1 MSATWFV
8 ADLHFGH
15 KRVAKIRGF
24 EDDESNPAKAEEVHD
39 EAVFQSW
46 ARVVQPKD
54 TVYVLGDISGGH
66 GWAEHYALDLL
77 SILPGEKHLIAG
89 NHDSVASIH
98 RNGYKRV
105 EEFRKVFTSVRDF
118 ARIRLNRTDI
128 LLSHYPYAYEG
139 DGKDRERKTRYEQF
153 RLPFLGA
160 PLVHGHTHSTVAET
174 DEFQYCVSWDA
185 HRGLVPLSKIE
196 KYFFGEENE

>member
-15 KRVAKIRGF
+15 ERVANIRGF
-24 EDDESNPAKAEEVHD
+24 EDDEKHD
-39 EAVFQSW
+39 IAVTESW
-46 ARVVQPKD
+46 TKVVRPQDK
-54 TVYVLGDISGGH
+54 VYILGDISGGSRY
-66 GWAEHYALDLL
+66 GEEQALYLL
-77 SILPGEKHLIAG
+77 GDLPGEKHLIAG

-98 RNGYKRV
+98 RNGHKRLGRFL
-105 EEFRKVFTSVRDF
+105 EVFESVRDF
-118 ARIRLNRTDI
+118 ARIRLYRQDI

-139 DGKDRERKTRYEQF
+139 DGKDREQKTRYEQF

-185 HRGLVPLSKIE
+185 KRGLTPLKDIE
-196 KYFFGEENE
+196 NHFFRKDTK

>member
-15 KRVAKIRGF
+15 EKVAKIRGF
-24 EDDESNPAKAEEVHD
+24 EDTVSHD
-39 EAVFQSW
+39 LDVFMSW
-46 ARVVQPKD
+46 KKVVRPQDRVF
-54 TVYVLGDISGGH
+54 VLGDISGGSSY
-66 GWAEHYALDLL
+66 AEEAALDVLRTA
-77 SILPGEKHLIAG
+77 PGEKHLIAG

-98 RNGYKRV
+98 RNGYKKMPQFL
-105 EEFRKVFTSVRDF
+105 EVFASVRDF
-118 ARIRLNRTDI
+118 ARIRVHRQDI

-139 DGKDRERKTRYEQF
+139 DGKDREQKTRYEQY

-185 HRGLVPLSKIE
+185 HRGLVPLSKVE